1 MRLLTFN
8 DLRTILGGRGRS
20 SIYRDVAAGRLPKPI
35 KIGGRVY
42 WPDDDVEAA
51 LQHLKETQNETQ

>member
-8 DLRTILGGRGRS
+8 DLRTILGGRGRTT
-20 SIYRDVAAGRLPKPI
+20 IYRDVAAGRLPKPI

-42 WPDDDVEAA
+42 WRDEDIEVVLNQKKAGE
-51 LQHLKETQNETQ
+51 E

>member
-8 DLRTILGGRGRS
+8 DLRTILGGRGRAT
-20 SIYRDVAAGRLPKPI
+20 IYRDVAAGRLPQPI

-42 WPDDDVEAA
+42 WRDEDIEA
-51 LQHLKETQNETQ
+51 LLSNLTGE